1 MCRDLE
7 LVDFPQALA
16 ALEGG
21 ARGVR
26 RQGWTDAD
34 LFIFLNSVGRAS
46 MGFGPDAPVAR
57 VPLPERSSELVAGV
71 DLSAIDLTDEAVI
84 VRIPTINGWYRDAG
98 FRCWRAR
105 HEDLTATDWYV
116 V

>member
-1 MCRDLE
+1 
-7 LVDFPQALA
+7 VA
-16 ALEGG
+16 GG
-21 ARGVR
+21 ALPGRSG
-26 RQGWTDAD
+26 D
-34 LFIFLNSVGRAS
+34 LA
-46 MGFGPDAPVAR
+46 
-57 VPLPERSSELVAGV
+57 AGV

-84 VRIPTINGWYRDAG
+84 VRVPTINGWYRDAG